1 MKNLLL
7 SKILLLTLCIAL
19 VGANYSCDDN
29 SDWDPTWAI
38 PLIRQTELKVEKF
51 LQSSEKKVF
60 TESLSK
66 IWQDAITNQ
75 DPAAVNTLAYN
86 ILTDTTQ
93 SLALVEYKDSV
104 PNLKNDVADRLQLS
118 SADIAI
124 INNFLKPATIENPS
138 SQSSDVVSIL
148 LSGLSN
154 SSEDIFI
161 FAGNFANS
169 LPDKLP
175 SVNKKLQT
183 LLSNVEM
190 QDSLEFALTDLV
202 GSADNV
208 SYAVFDMDMNSTLPF
223 DINIDVNFSTK
234 DKVEI
239 PLFKCSVLSNSRN
252 LLTQEYKKL
261 EVKEVI
267 NNGTGLLLKADIALK
282 DDLYAKNIKTL
293 GIQGISYNFRIK
305 TNAKIKIEN

>member
-66 IWQDAITNQ
+66 IWQDAIVNQ
-75 DPAAVNTLAYN
+75 DPAAGNALAYN

-93 SLALVEYKDSV
+93 SLALVEYKDGA

-118 SADIAI
+118 PEDIEI
-124 INNFLKPATIENPS
+124 INNFLKLATIENPS
-138 SQSSDVVSIL
+138 SQDSNVISIL
-148 LSGLSN
+148 LNGLSN

-169 LPDKLP
+169 LPNILP
-175 SVNKKLQT
+175 SINQNLQI
-183 LLSNVEM
+183 LLSSVEM
-190 QDSLEFALTDLV
+190 QDSLEFSLTDLV

-208 SYAVFDMDMNSTLPF
+208 SYAIFDMDMSSTLPF
-223 DINIDVNFSTK
+223 NIKIDVNFSTK
-234 DKVEI
+234 AKAKI
-239 PLFKCSVLSNSRN
+239 PLFNESILSHSTF
-252 LLTQEYKKL
+252 LLTKTYEES

-267 NNGTGLLLKADIALK
+267 NNGTGLLLEADIALK
-282 DDLYAKNIKTL
+282 DDLDAKNIKTL